1 MKHAEGSPF
10 ARPVLAS
17 STFLSLLRPLA
28 KSLTLEFDD
37 ADTVIGPDEFA
48 AICELSNLEELC
60 ISATHWID
68 DVSLEPLS

>member
-1 MKHAEGSPF
+1 
-10 ARPVLAS
+10 
-17 STFLSLLRPLA
+17 LSLLRPLA